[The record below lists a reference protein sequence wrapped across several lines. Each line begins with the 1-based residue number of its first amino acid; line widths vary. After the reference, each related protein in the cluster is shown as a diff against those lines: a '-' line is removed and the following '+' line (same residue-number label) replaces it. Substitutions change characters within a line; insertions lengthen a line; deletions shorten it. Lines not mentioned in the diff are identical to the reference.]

1 MLQDII
7 RLPRNLR
14 FLQRPL
20 AQFISSV
27 RAPKSAEG
35 YAAIGGGSPLR
46 RITNDQAQALQE
58 SLEKKGCPAHVYV
71 GKMCAGHPLNRIGSI
86 SLSVVSVDCCDLA

>member
-1 MLQDII
+1 MLSIEDFNWLEMVCFFLLQDII
-7 RLPRNLR
+7 RLPRLFR

-20 AQFISSV
+20 AQFISTL

-46 RITNDQAQALQE
+46 QITNEQ
-58 SLEKKGCPAHVYV
+58 
-71 GKMCAGHPLNRIGSI
+71 
-86 SLSVVSVDCCDLA
+86 VVLYFSEADYRRLFCD

>member
-1 MLQDII
+1 MVQDII
-7 RLPRNLR
+7 RLPRNLQ

-58 SLEKKGCPAHVYV
+58 SLEEKGCPAHVYV
-71 GKMCAGHPLNRIGSI
+71 GESPAAQKRVQTCMSSDPPGEELK
-86 SLSVVSVDCCDLA
+86 L